1 MAIVV
6 TQTGVATTAINLIT
20 RALRAIAVLGSGET
34 PNNSDAQDSF
44 SALNDMLD
52 SWSAARLYCY
62 QVVETSLAA
71 TLNDGSYTVGAGGDF
86 NMTRPTQITSVR
98 YTVDAIDYWL
108 RPLNRD
114 EYAAIPIKTDGGIPE
129 FYCYEPAFPLGVLT
143 LWPVPALAGTI
154 AIQSPQQL
162 TQFSTLTTQITF
174 PPGYREAI
182 HLGLCE
188 ALSNEFRVPLT
199 PQLMNSMTNAKR
211 RIRRL
216 NVTVPVLSLP
226 TAVTGNGYVTV
237 NSQ

>member
-6 TQTGVATTAINLIT
+6 TQTGVATTAINLIS

-34 PNNSDAQDSF
+34 PNNADAQDSF
-44 SALNDMLD
+44 TALNDMLD
-52 SWSAARLYCY
+52 SWSTVRLYCY
-62 QVVETSLAA
+62 QVVESSLAA
-71 TLNDGSYTVGAGGDF
+71 TLSDGSYTVGAGGDF
-86 NMTRPTQITSVR
+86 NTTRPTQITSVR
-98 YTVDAIDYWL
+98 YTVGDIDYWL
-108 RPLNRD
+108 DTLNRD
-114 EYAAIPIKTDGGIPE
+114 EFAAIPIKTEGGIPA
-129 FYCYEPAFPLGVLT
+129 FYSYEPSFPLGVLT
-143 LWPVPALAGTI
+143 LWPIPATTGTI
-154 AIQSPQQL
+154 VIQSPQQL
-162 TQFSTLTTQITF
+162 TQFTTLTTQITF